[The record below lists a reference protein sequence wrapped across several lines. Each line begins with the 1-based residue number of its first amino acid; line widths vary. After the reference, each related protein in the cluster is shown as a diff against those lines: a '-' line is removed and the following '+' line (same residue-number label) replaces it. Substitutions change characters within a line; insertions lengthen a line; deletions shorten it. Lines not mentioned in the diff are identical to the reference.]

1 MHESDNQGP
10 VYCGQLRWSCIFRL
24 YKKNTFL
31 DLRKIKQNRAR
42 EKLHKKFAAQ
52 HIDRTTK

>member
-10 VYCGQLRWSCIFRL
+10 VYCGQLRCSCIFRL
-24 YKKNTFL
+24 YINTFL
-31 DLRKIKQNRAR
+31 DLREIKQNRAR
-42 EKLHKKFAAQ
+42 EKLHKKFSAQ